1 MQVNRIDISGVKS
14 IAFDDVA
21 ALFQPLSGQQASIEQ
36 LAAAATQATALYHKA
51 GFPLSFFYLPEQSFD
66 QGIVKVIA
74 VEGHISRV
82 EVTGDAGKSGALLAQ
97 LTQPLLESRP
107 LNGEVFAKQT
117 LLMARMLSLQVGAQA
132 AMPTTTDGAT
142 PLLLNVKQDPI
153 VFNVGADLRQGD
165 PKAVAN
171 LTLNDPF
178 WGGSQWQLSSLIDD
192 PKDERFISLSMN
204 QWLNAQGTT
213 LQASI
218 SDFKGHD
225 NFLGNTLQ
233 DVTTQRKAELVVMH
247 PLQLSSTGSTVIG

>member
-1 MQVNRIDISGVKS
+1 
-14 IAFDDVA
+14 
-21 ALFQPLSGQQASIEQ
+21 
-36 LAAAATQATALYHKA
+36 
-51 GFPLSFFYLPEQSFD
+51 
-66 QGIVKVIA
+66 
-74 VEGHISRV
+74 
-82 EVTGDAGKSGALLAQ
+82 VTGDTGKSRALLAQ

-107 LNGEVFAKQT
+107 LEGEVFTKQT

-153 VFNVGADLRQGD
+153 VFTVGADLRQGD

-171 LTLNDPF
+171 LTLNDPL
-178 WGGSQWQLSSLIDD
+178 WAGSQWQLSSLIDD

-233 DVTTQRKAELVVMH
+233 D
-247 PLQLSSTGSTVIG
+247 